1 MVQDNF
7 LDADFYFLKTFAVLI
22 ISPNSSYAKH
32 FPMILY
38 QSNSRFQ
45 VEGKARL
52 LFAQREFLL
61 ELDNFFLPVGEI
73 GFQFLQ
79 VFPGLGFV
87 PQGDFGFG

>member
-7 LDADFYFLKTFAVLI
+7 LDADFHFIKTGAVLN
-22 ISPNSSYAKH
+22 ISPNSSYAKY

-38 QSNSRFQ
+38 QNNLRFQ

-52 LFAQREFLL
+52 LLAQREFLL
-61 ELDNFFLPVGEI
+61 EFDNFFLPVGEI

-79 VFPGLGFV
+79 VFPSLGFV